1 VSLIADVIQGL
12 NSDEIS
18 YVVVGGVAVV
28 LHGRNRLTMD
38 LDIVISLDQAN
49 VRKTVDLLTRLGLK
63 PRIPVNPLDFAD
75 AEIRRQWV
83 QDRGMTVFSFVDPAE
98 AAAGVDIF
106 AAYPLDYAGL
116 FARAVIANL
125 GPTPVR
131 VCSIEDLIAMKRVAN
146 RRHDLD
152 DIQDLERILHAR
164 NKIP

>member
-1 VSLIADVIQGL
+1 MSLIADVIQGL